1 MEKRL
6 VTVDFTEDGFAIV
19 RMRNGENRLNL
30 VFLDSL
36 NQALNEVERNTE
48 CRAMI
53 TTGEGKFYCN
63 GYDLEWMKTVDSE
76 TVDKL
81 QKAVDNSLWRFMHF
95 PLPTVAAINGHAFG
109 GGAFLAMSH
118 DYRVMRTYRG
128 WISWNETHLKSRLG
142 DMLLKHLSINLV
154 LDFFLNAFSKKV
166 LDMKT
171 IREAVLFGKR
181 VTADQAK
188 ELFLVDSMAELS
200 DLIPKAKQVAQ
211 EALGPNGIDRDMLQK
226 MKQDIYVRP
235 PGDEPFLPE
244 TNLKGSKL

>member
-19 RMRNGENRLNL
+19 RMKNGQNRFNL

-36 NQALNEVERNTE
+36 NQALNEVERNTK

-53 TTGEGKFYCN
+53 TTGEGKFYSN
-63 GYDLEWMKTVDSE
+63 GIDLEWMMTVDSE
-76 TVDKL
+76 AIVKF
-81 QKAVDNSLWRFMHF
+81 QKALENIMWRVMHF
-95 PLPTVAAINGHAFG
+95 PLPTVAAINGHAFA

-118 DYRVMRTYRG
+118 DYRVMRSDRG
-128 WISWNETHLKSRLG
+128 WITWNETHLKLRLG
-142 DMLLKHLSINLV
+142 DMLLNL
-154 LDFFLNAFSKKV
+154 LSKKV
-166 LDMKT
+166 LAMKS

-188 ELFLVDSMAELS
+188 ELFLVDSMTELS
-200 DLIPKAKQVAQ
+200 DLIPTAKQVAQ

-226 MKQDIYVRP
+226 MKQDLYVRP
-235 PGDEPFLPE
+235 SGDKPFLPE